1 MTNTPH
7 HRSIRRNAIRR
18 WAERSLNSVVES
30 GPAEREADAPQH
42 ACSQGENPSGPE
54 AGMPI
59 RKREVSLEIAL

>member
-18 WAERSLNSVVES
+18 WAERRLNSIVES
-30 GPAEREADAPQH
+30 GPSEREADAPQL
-42 ACSQGENPSGPE
+42 ACPQGEFPSGHE

-59 RKREVSLEIAL
+59 RKREVSLETTL

>member
-18 WAERSLNSVVES
+18 WAERSLESTVES
-30 GPAEREADAPQH
+30 GSAEREPEVARSTCTQN
-42 ACSQGENPSGPE
+42 EIPSGHE